1 MPALDIASFG
11 PEDLDPQPKHYGYI
25 TAIPKS
31 GCPNTNMAGQLKKA
45 LSIPVAFDTDVN
57 GAALG
62 EHLRRAAIDV
72 KSLFITIGTGISA
85 G

>member
-11 PEDLDPQPKHYGYI
+11 PVGLDPQSKHYRYI
-25 TAIPKS
+25 TTIPKS
-31 GCPNTNMAGQLKKA
+31 GWTNTNMAGQLKKA
-45 LSIPVAFDTDVN
+45 LSIPVAFDTDVS

-62 EHLRRAAIDV
+62 EHLCRAAIDV
-72 KSLFITIGTGISA
+72 KSLFITIGTGICA